1 MMALV
6 SITIQAQAGSNTMEL
21 SLDAKNLSDWITESG
36 NNQALPFII
45 IDKREAKVFTF
56 LSDGQFYRG
65 SPALIGEMIGDDVT
79 PGVGQKKLSEIK
91 VEERTTPAG
100 RYEVQ
105 IGMSP
110 NKSEL
115 LWIDYESGL
124 SMHPVVTSNPLEQRL
139 KRILSSNLSE
149 RRITYGCV
157 NVSSLFYQ
165 EVIHPTFK
173 NSSGIAY
180 ILPEVHSIE
189 AIFGAE
195 ADQFSRRE

>member
-6 SITIQAQAGSNTMEL
+6 SINIQAQPGINTMDL
-21 SLDAKNLSDWITESG
+21 SLDAKNLASWITESG
-36 NNQALPFII
+36 NNQDLPFII

-56 LSDGQFYRG
+56 LADGRFSKA
-65 SPALIGEMIGDDVT
+65 SPALIGATVGDDVAA
-79 PGVGQKKLSEIK
+79 GVGQKKLSDIK

-100 RYEVQ
+100 RFEVQ
-105 IGMSP
+105 IGTSP

-124 SMHPVVTSNPLEQRL
+124 SMHPVVTSNPLEHRL
-139 KRILSSNLSE
+139 KRLSSSNLSE
-149 RRITYGCV
+149 RRITYGCI
-157 NVSSLFYQ
+157 NVSSLFYE

-180 ILPEVHSIE
+180 VLPEVHSILKVFGPE
-189 AIFGAE
+189 AA
-195 ADQFSRRE
+195 QFSQRE

>member
-1 MMALV
+1 MMMLV
-6 SITIQAQAGSNTMEL
+6 SINIQAQPGVNTMEL
-21 SLDAKNLSDWITESG
+21 SLDAKNLADWITESS
-36 NNQALPFII
+36 NNQDLPFII
-45 IDKREAKVFTF
+45 IDKRQAKVFTF
-56 LSDGQFYRG
+56 LADGRLYKA
-65 SPALIGEMIGDDVT
+65 SSALIGATVGDDVA

-139 KRILSSNLSE
+139 QRLLSSDLSG

-189 AIFGAE
+189 AVFGVE